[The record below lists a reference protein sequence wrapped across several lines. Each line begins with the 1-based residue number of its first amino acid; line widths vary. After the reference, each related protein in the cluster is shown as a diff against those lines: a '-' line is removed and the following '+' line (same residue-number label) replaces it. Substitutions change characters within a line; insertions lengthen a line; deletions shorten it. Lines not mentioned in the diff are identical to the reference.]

1 QESASLQLS
10 SQYKDGFTY
19 FLYVTIIPIIIDGQI
34 SGSYI
39 MVKDITALKK
49 QQEEIKY
56 LAFHDTVTKI
66 GNRAFF
72 HKKLKRVIK
81 NAEITESEFA

>member
-1 QESASLQLS
+1 MKQQESAFLQLS

-39 MVKDITALKK
+39 MVKDITALK
-49 QQEEIKY
+49 
-56 LAFHDTVTKI
+56 
-66 GNRAFF
+66 NS
-72 HKKLKRVIK
+72 KKK
-81 NAEITESEFA
+81 

>member
-1 QESASLQLS
+1 MKQQESASLQLS

-19 FLYVTIIPIIIDGQI
+19 SLYVTIVPIMIDGQI

-39 MVKDITALKK
+39 MMKDITALK

-66 GNRAFF
+66 GNRAFSI
-72 HKKLKRVIK
+72 R
-81 NAEITESEFA
+81 N

>member
-1 QESASLQLS
+1 
-10 SQYKDGFTY
+10 
-19 FLYVTIIPIIIDGQI
+19 
-34 SGSYI
+34 
-39 MVKDITALKK
+39 MVKDITALKTAR
-49 QQEEIKY
+49 IKY

-81 NAEITESEFA
+81 MLK

>member
-1 QESASLQLS
+1 M
-10 SQYKDGFTY
+10 
-19 FLYVTIIPIIIDGQI
+19 VDGQI
-34 SGSYI
+34 LGSYI
-39 MVKDITALKK
+39 MVKDITVFKK

-72 HKKLKRVIK
+72 HKKLKRIIK
-81 NAEITESEFA
+81 NAKTTESEFALLYLDLGSLLKQLTIHLDIRQGITY